1 MLVVINRIWPEPGS
15 ERRLE
20 EAFSRTPGMKD
31 VPGCL
36 GFEFWRR
43 QPAPPAGHPGQQADP
58 APSAPAAP
66 GATTEPHRTEYLVVT
81 RWESREAFEAWRRSP
96 HFQHAHRDTSASAG
110 ARSEL
115 MMYEVLRQ
123 A

>member
-20 EAFSRTPGMKD
+20 EAFARAPAMKD

-43 QPAPPAGHPGQQADP
+43 QPAAPAGHPRQADP
-58 APSAPAAP
+58 TAAAP
-66 GATTEPHRTEYLVVT
+66 DVGPTGEPRRAEYLVVT
-81 RWESREAFEAWRRSP
+81 RWASREAFEAWRRSP
-96 HFQHAHRDTSASAG
+96 HFQHAHRDPSASAG

-115 MMYEVLRQ
+115 VMYEVLRQ

>member
-1 MLVVINRIWPEPGS
+1 MLVVINRIWPEPGG
-15 ERRLE
+15 EARLE

-36 GFEFWRR
+36 GFEFWRATGR
-43 QPAPPAGHPGQQADP
+43 AGEAGRA
-58 APSAPAAP
+58 
-66 GATTEPHRTEYLVVT
+66 EYLVVT
-81 RWESREAFEAWRRSP
+81 RWASREAFEAWRQSA
-96 HFQHAHRDTSASAG
+96 HFQHAHRHSGASAG

-115 MMYEVLRQ
+115 VIYEVLRQ

>member
-1 MLVVINRIWPEPGS
+1 MFVVINRIRPEPGT
-15 ERRLE
+15 ERQLE

-43 QPAPPAGHPGQQADP
+43 ELAAPAGHPGTVEP
-58 APSAPAAP
+58 APAGAA
-66 GATTEPHRTEYLVVT
+66 GQAERAEYLVVT

-96 HFQHAHRDTSASAG
+96 HFQHAHRNTSASAG

-115 MMYEVLRQ
+115 LVYEVLRHG
-123 A
+123 